1 MEAMHTYVMNS
12 TKYDSMFKGNW
23 KTKIVQLQRSF
34 CYQGVEE
41 SSTTTQ
47 WGGDELHPKD
57 MRRFSHGNM
66 YIDSENL

>member
-1 MEAMHTYVMNS
+1 MNS

-23 KTKIVQLQRSF
+23 KTKIVQPQRSF

-41 SSTTTQ
+41 SSTATQ
-47 WGGDELHPKD
+47 WGSDELRMRQYPKD